1 MTYGAFTRPGEDA
14 VGTEDVHQRREMAA
28 RQRALA
34 VQLGRAGVA
43 PEAISAR
50 TGLSKSAIRRAI
62 ARETRE
68 MSSQADERLAL
79 HVDAL
84 MELWRA
90 LYPAAAAGD
99 LASID
104 RFLLIER
111 RVGDLIG
118 LGRSGDDVE
127 PGTDDEDYVVQQRR
141 FARSS
146 GAS

>member
-1 MTYGAFTRPGEDA
+1 MVLARRPEEDA
-14 VGTEDVHQRREMAA
+14 VGTEDVQQRREMAA

-43 PEAISAR
+43 PEGISAR

-62 ARETRE
+62 ARETKE
-68 MSSQADERLAL
+68 MSSQTDERLAL

-111 RVGDLIG
+111 RVGELIG
-118 LGRSGDDVE
+118 LGRPDDGSEGADDDDDFVVE
-127 PGTDDEDYVVQQRR
+127 QRR
-141 FARSS
+141 FARSTQA
-146 GAS
+146 G

>member
-1 MTYGAFTRPGEDA
+1 M
-14 VGTEDVHQRREMAA
+14 GTEDVQQRREMAA
-28 RQRALA
+28 RQRAMA

-43 PEAISAR
+43 PEAISQR

-62 ARETRE
+62 ARETKDV
-68 MSSQADERLAL
+68 SSQADERLSL

-90 LYPAAAAGD
+90 LYPAASAGD

-104 RFLLIER
+104 RFLQIER

-118 LGRSGDDVE
+118 LGRGADAVAVM
-127 PGTDDEDYVVQQRR
+127 PLTDEDGFSMEGRR
-141 FARSS
+141 FVRSS
-146 GAS
+146 PPQG

>member
-1 MTYGAFTRPGEDA
+1 
-14 VGTEDVHQRREMAA
+14 MAA

-43 PEAISAR
+43 QEAISAR

-62 ARETRE
+62 ARETKE
-68 MSSQADERLAL
+68 VSSQADERLAL

-90 LYPAAAAGD
+90 LYPAASAGD

-104 RFLLIER
+104 RFLQVER

-118 LGRSGDDVE
+118 LGRNVDAALVLPLAGE
-127 PGTDDEDYVVQQRR
+127 EGRPAGEGGR
-141 FARSS
+141 FVRSS
-146 GAS
+146 PPA

>member
-1 MTYGAFTRPGEDA
+1 M
-14 VGTEDVHQRREMAA
+14 GTEDVQQRRELAA

-68 MSSQADERLAL
+68 MSSQSDERLAL

-118 LGRSGDDVE
+118 LGRADGGSE
-127 PGTDDEDYVVQQRR
+127 PGGDDEDFVVEQRR

-146 GAS
+146 RAS

>member
-1 MTYGAFTRPGEDA
+1 MVPFTRPGEDA

-68 MSSQADERLAL
+68 MSQADERLAL

>member
-1 MTYGAFTRPGEDA
+1 
-14 VGTEDVHQRREMAA
+14 VGTEDVQQRREVAA

-62 ARETRE
+62 TRETKE
-68 MSSQADERLAL
+68 LSSQTDERLAL

-104 RFLLIER
+104 RFLVVER

-118 LGRSGDDVE
+118 LGRLADEGAQ
-127 PGTDDEDYVVQQRR
+127 GGDDEDFVVEER
-141 FARSS
+141 FARGSRGS
-146 GAS
+146 